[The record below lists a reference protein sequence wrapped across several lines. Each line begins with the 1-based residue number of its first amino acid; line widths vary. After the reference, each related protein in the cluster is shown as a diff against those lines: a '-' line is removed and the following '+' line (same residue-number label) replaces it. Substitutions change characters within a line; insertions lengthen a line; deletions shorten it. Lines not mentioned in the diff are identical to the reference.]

1 MTGQVPGSRTWG
13 KEGVKF
19 YSSRG
24 LGSDGLAM
32 AAVLEF
38 LNKLWR
44 LGIELE

>member
-1 MTGQVPGSRTWG
+1 MG
-13 KEGVKF
+13 EGVKF

-38 LNKLWR
+38 LNKPWGLET
-44 LGIELE
+44 ELD